1 MNSTASRLPVHDSSF
16 SSNSA
21 AAYPH
26 PYQSSQA
33 LATQGT
39 RHPSGFDASH
49 YASLRHQAL
58 SDPLDV
64 AYMQPSWATPIG
76 ASPFS
81 QQSSSTDSM
90 ALIRR
95 PSLPTAVIRPNVPFN
110 YSPASSLGR
119 SPSGTGYG
127 GFPDRPSEWRKG
139 FSMRSG
145 LASILPRPR
154 QQRSLSYGGK
164 FILTEHLAQH

>member
-1 MNSTASRLPVHDSSF
+1 MNSTARRPPVHDSSF
-16 SSNSA
+16 SSNT
-21 AAYPH
+21 AAYSYSYP
-26 PYQSSQA
+26 SQA
-33 LATQGT
+33 LATRGT
-39 RHPSGFDASH
+39 QHPNGFDASN

-64 AYMQPSWATPIG
+64 AYAQPSWATG

-81 QQSSSTDSM
+81 QQSSSADSM

-95 PSLPTAVIRPNVPFN
+95 PSLPMVVNRPNVPFN

-127 GFPDRPSEWRKG
+127 GLPDRPSEWRKG
-139 FSMRSG
+139 FSMKSG

-164 FILTEHLAQH
+164 FILSDHLARR